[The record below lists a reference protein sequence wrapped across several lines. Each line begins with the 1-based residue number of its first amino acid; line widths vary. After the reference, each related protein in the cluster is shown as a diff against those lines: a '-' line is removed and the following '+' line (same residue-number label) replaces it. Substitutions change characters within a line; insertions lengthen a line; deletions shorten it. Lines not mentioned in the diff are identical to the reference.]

1 MVHFSELKRTPE
13 PLREERNRDNIA
25 GVFVDVLTVIL
36 HTDELDKDDDDEEEE
51 EEEEDFGF
59 LDEEELVS
67 KKRRLFL
74 RRLGSQFRVNARS
87 EMDIEEEDA
96 LTFLC
101 CKRLLIGKGHSSH
114 RRCDVLSTK
123 STQKRGDTPTRSM
136 RWKRR
141 SMETNATIIALGG
154 Q

>member
-1 MVHFSELKRTPE
+1 MD
-13 PLREERNRDNIA
+13 RDNA
-25 GVFVDVLTVIL
+25 KARRESGF
-36 HTDELDKDDDDEEEE
+36 EDDDDDEEE

-123 STQKRGDTPTRSM
+123 STQKRGDNDAFDA
-136 RWKRR
+136 
-141 SMETNATIIALGG
+141 METTIDGNECNDCSWGTIVFIGLDNRYI
-154 Q
+154 QQFY

>member
-1 MVHFSELKRTPE
+1 MD
-13 PLREERNRDNIA
+13 RDNA
-25 GVFVDVLTVIL
+25 KARRESGF
-36 HTDELDKDDDDEEEE
+36 EDDDDDEEE

-101 CKRLLIGKGHSSH
+101 CKRRLEKVIHHTEDVMCFPPKVLKKGG
-114 RRCDVLSTK
+114 T
-123 STQKRGDTPTRSM
+123 TTRSM

-141 SMETNATIIALGG
+141 SMETNATIALGG

>member
-1 MVHFSELKRTPE
+1 MD
-13 PLREERNRDNIA
+13 RDNA
-25 GVFVDVLTVIL
+25 KARRESGF
-36 HTDELDKDDDDEEEE
+36 EDDDVNDEEE

-87 EMDIEEEDA
+87 EMDIEEEEDA
-96 LTFLC
+96 LTTFLC
-101 CKRLLIGKGHSSH
+101 CKKRLLIGKGHSSSSH
-114 RRCDVLSTK
+114 REDVTCF
-123 STQKRGDTPTRSM
+123 P
-136 RWKRR
+136 RR

>member
-1 MVHFSELKRTPE
+1 MD
-13 PLREERNRDNIA
+13 RDNA
-25 GVFVDVLTVIL
+25 KARRESGFNEDDDVN
-36 HTDELDKDDDDEEEE
+36 DDDEEEE
-51 EEEEDFGF
+51 E
-59 LDEEELVS
+59 LVS
-67 KKRRLFL
+67 KKRRRLFL

-141 SMETNATIIALGG
+141 DRWKRMQRLLLLGDNSIYRTR
-154 Q
+154 

>member
-1 MVHFSELKRTPE
+1 MD
-13 PLREERNRDNIA
+13 RDNA
-25 GVFVDVLTVIL
+25 KARRESGF
-36 HTDELDKDDDDEEEE
+36 EDDDDDEEE

-101 CKRLLIGKGHSSH
+101 CKRLLIGKGNSSR